1 MDAGAVTDLLLEQSL
16 AAGRQY
22 REEMARWLAVEVLI
36 TDKVA
41 GRDTVLQDRLLA
53 LQETIED
60 RLRAKATA
68 PRGQQ
73 ATP

>member
-1 MDAGAVTDLLLEQSL
+1 
-16 AAGRQY
+16 
-22 REEMARWLAVEVLI
+22 MARWLAVEVLI

-41 GRDTVLQDRLLA
+41 GRDAVLQDRLLA